1 MIGRIGCLLG
11 NILFSVLE
19 RYGLTGRVW
28 AFPFF
33 QIHVFGPNKSGFC
46 LSGYGGTR
54 GRHGPPCSFG
64 LASGILGPFLSPY
77 QLPPSPCVQTAWA
90 RAVIIPA
97 TVAISTCL
105 LGYGLIKPDRR
116 HTWYVNDGPLGFALV
131 FHTPLVFPCFLSTS
145 PVLSSFGPIPSPFFF
160 ISWCSCISFSPGFSS
175 VYLVLGPFLA
185 FFFSPLIPGPA
196 TSPSLRALF
205 DWCDEALGFSRLDF
219 VYTVRLRHGSES
231 FFFFAYR
238 R

>member
-1 MIGRIGCLLG
+1 M
-11 NILFSVLE
+11 
-19 RYGLTGRVW
+19 GLPI
-28 AFPFF
+28 FPNPC
-33 QIHVFGPNKSGFC
+33 FGPDEPSFC
-46 LSGYGGTR
+46 LSCYGQTR
-54 GRHGPPCSFG
+54 AWQGPYCSFG
-64 LASGILGPFLSPY
+64 LASEILGPFLSPY
-77 QLPPSPCVQTAWA
+77 QLPPNPCVRTAWE

-105 LGYGLIKPDRR
+105 LGYGLIKPDHR

-131 FHTPLVFPCFLSTS
+131 FHTPLVFPCLLPTS
-145 PVLSSFGPIPSPFFF
+145 PVLSSSGPIPSPFFY
-160 ISWCSCISFSPGFSS
+160 ISWCSCISFSLGFSS

-196 TSPSLRALF
+196 ASPSLRALF
-205 DWCDEALGFSRLDF
+205 DWYDDALGFNRLDF
-219 VYTVRLRHGSES
+219 VYIVRLRHGSES